1 MRDMAKDKI
10 AEDAAK
16 NDVKDQMPASSQ
28 EEKNDAKD
36 QAVTPSQ
43 AAETYTVEEF
53 MEADEKLW
61 PDKKTR
67 PSRYLIATAFR
78 MNGKTSATREDGMRM
93 VNEFANRKVN

>member
-16 NDVKDQMPASSQ
+16 NDVKEQVA
-28 EEKNDAKD
+28 A
-36 QAVTPSQ
+36 PSR
-43 AAETYTVEEF
+43 AEVYTVEEF

-93 VNEFANRKVN
+93 VNDFANRKVK

>member
-1 MRDMAKDKI
+1 MRDMAKDNI
-10 AEDAAK
+10 
-16 NDVKDQMPASSQ
+16 
-28 EEKNDAKD
+28 EKNDTKDMKDMKDMKD
-36 QAVTPSQ
+36 QVAAPSQ
-43 AAETYTVEEF
+43 AVETYTVEEF

>member
-16 NDVKDQMPASSQ
+16 NDVKEQVA
-28 EEKNDAKD
+28 A
-36 QAVTPSQ
+36 PSR
-43 AAETYTVEEF
+43 AEVYTVEEF

-78 MNGKTSATREDGMRM
+78 TNGKTSATREDGMRM

>member
-16 NDVKDQMPASSQ
+16 NDVKEQVA
-28 EEKNDAKD
+28 A
-36 QAVTPSQ
+36 PSR
-43 AAETYTVEEF
+43 AEVYEVYTVEEF